1 MSDKPNAGV
10 RLPRQTK
17 GKRPGF
23 FEDPATDQVM
33 TFVLEL
39 ATELAV
45 VRERLDT
52 VECLL
57 DRQGSVTRDDIEAYE
72 PSSEE
77 EQRRKEWLEDYYAR
91 VLRLHPAD

>member
-1 MSDKPNAGV
+1 MSDKPAASV
-10 RLPRQTK
+10 SLPRKTK

-33 TFVLEL
+33 TFILEL

-45 VRERLDT
+45 GRERLDT

-57 DRQGSVTRDDIEAYE
+57 DQQGSVTRDDIEAYE
-72 PSSEE
+72 PSPEV
-77 EQRRKEWLEDYYAR
+77 EQRRKQWLEDYYAH
-91 VLRLHPAD
+91 VLRLHPVD